1 MKILASDFDNTLFF
15 RDFRENGDGYIKR
28 KDIEKIEEFQS
39 SGNYF
44 GLCTGRALFDVFF
57 DAKDIIN
64 FDFYILA
71 SGAVILD
78 RDYNTL
84 HKAVIPFSIIK
95 DMYLHFKNKY
105 NYSPLFVT
113 EKSFCCIQKK
123 IYDVDTDI
131 YQSIDEMADL
141 EFIAISYV
149 LDTLEE
155 SSNLCNELNAK
166 YGDTMIGY
174 QNSTNVDIVCIGNS
188 KGTGIEFIKKYFNTN
203 KIYGIGDSYNDLPML
218 EKVDVPFTFRTS
230 PDTVKQQ
237 ADYLVD
243 DIAEAIDIIENEK

>member
-1 MKILASDFDNTLFF
+1 MKIFASDFDNTLFF
-15 RDFRENGDGYIKR
+15 RDFRDNGAGYIKE
-28 KDIEKIEEFQS
+28 KDIEMIKEFQS
-39 SGNYF
+39 RGNSF

-57 DAKDIIN
+57 DAKDIII

-78 RDYNTL
+78 RNYHTL
-84 HKAVIPFSIIK
+84 HRAVIPFSVIK

-105 NYSPLFVT
+105 NYSPIFVT
-113 EKSFCCIQKK
+113 EKNFCCIQKK

-131 YQSIDEMADL
+131 YQSIEEMADL

-155 SSNLCNELNAK
+155 SYNLCRELNMK
-166 YGDTMIGY
+166 YGDMIIGY
-174 QNSTNVDIVCIGNS
+174 QNSTNIDIVLKGNS
-188 KGTGIEFIKKYFNTN
+188 KGTGIEFIKKYFGVD

-218 EKVDVPFTFRTS
+218 EKVDVPFTFHSS
-230 PDTVKQQ
+230 PEPVKQR
-237 ADYLVD
+237 ASYLVNN
-243 DIAEAIDIIENEK
+243 IAEAIEIIENK